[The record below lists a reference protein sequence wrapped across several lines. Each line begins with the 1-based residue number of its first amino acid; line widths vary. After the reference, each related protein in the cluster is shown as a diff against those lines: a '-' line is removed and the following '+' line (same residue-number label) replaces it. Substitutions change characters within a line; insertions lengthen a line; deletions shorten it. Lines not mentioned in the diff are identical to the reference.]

1 MTYTSP
7 ATIMIRPAYADD
19 HSALVRLA
27 AVDSAHVPSEPL
39 LLAEVDDQLRAAL
52 SLVDGSVIADPFF
65 PSRDVVE
72 LLRTHAAA
80 VGPDRARRRGRR
92 QLRRFRLQ
100 LAST

>member
-1 MTYTSP
+1 MTHASP

-19 HSALVRLA
+19 HSALHRLA
-27 AVDSAHVPSEPL
+27 AVDSAHVPAQPL

-65 PSRDVVE
+65 PTRDVVE

-80 VGPDRARRRGRR
+80 VGPGRARRGARR
-92 QLRRFRLQ
+92 QVRRFRPH
-100 LAST
+100 LASS